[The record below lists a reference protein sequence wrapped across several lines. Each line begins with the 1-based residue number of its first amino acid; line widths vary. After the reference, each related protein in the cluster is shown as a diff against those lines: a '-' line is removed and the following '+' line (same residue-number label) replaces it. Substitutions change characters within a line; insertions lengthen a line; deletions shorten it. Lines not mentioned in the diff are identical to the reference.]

1 MGPQRKRLN
10 DSMSETIRLTERF
23 RGAPPEFWSQI
34 GRGENGRIAYDVE
47 EDKPWLTKVSALA

>member
-1 MGPQRKRLN
+1 
-10 DSMSETIRLTERF
+10 MSETIRLTERF